1 MNNTL
6 FIILLMVG
14 GALLIYSAVK
24 NKDPRDVLKE
34 SLKRR

>member
-1 MNNTL
+1 MNNMF
-6 FIILLMVG
+6 FIIMLMVG

>member
-1 MNNTL
+1 VNNTL

>member
-1 MNNTL
+1 MNNM
-6 FIILLMVG
+6 LLVIMLLVG

>member
-1 MNNTL
+1 MNNML
-6 FIILLMVG
+6 LIILLLVG

-24 NKDPRDVLKE
+24 NKNPRDVLKD

>member
-24 NKDPRDVLKE
+24 NKDPREVLKE

>member
-6 FIILLMVG
+6 FIVLLMVG

-24 NKDPRDVLKE
+24 NKDPRDVVKGALT
-34 SLKRR
+34 RR